1 MIISNKVE
9 FMGVVQLN
17 LDKFYKGDVYDA
29 YEYFGAHLEK
39 DSTRNVNGTRFKVFA
54 PNAKNVELIGE
65 FSNWEGLQM
74 EKGPEWGMYSLF
86 VKDAKEGMMY
96 KYRVYGND
104 GSIVDKTD
112 PYGFFTEL
120 RPNTASI
127 IVDIDKFK
135 FNDKNWME
143 NRDKDY
149 KKPVNIYEMHFGSW
163 KHKVPDNE
171 EAKDEDRW
179 YGYREICHDLI
190 KYVKDNGYTHIEFL
204 PLCEYP
210 FDGSWGY
217 QGTGY
222 FSVTSRYGTPED
234 FMYLVNECHKNNIGV
249 ILDFVPVH
257 FAIDE
262 TGLAK
267 FDGTELYEYNNDA
280 MSHSEWGSCNFNFY
294 RAEVQTFILSSANF
308 WLEKYHIDGIRMD
321 AIGNIIYWQG
331 DQNRGV
337 NNGACDFVRKIN
349 GTLSKLHKG
358 VMLIAEDSTSFPK
371 VTAPVEY
378 GGLGFTYKWD
388 MGWMNDTL
396 RFFSMSPEE
405 RKDNLKLLTF
415 SMFYFYNENY
425 LLPFSHDEVVHGKKT
440 IIDKMYGSYEEKFSE
455 CKCLY
460 TYMFT
465 HPGKKL
471 NFMGNEIAHFREWD
485 ERRELDWNLLKY
497 PMHESFSRF
506 FRDLNKI
513 YASFEALYE
522 NEYDSRFYRGIET
535 SMKDNLIY
543 AYERKSQKENIITI
557 LNLGNE
563 KIDNLTVGYDK
574 EIKFVEVINSDS
586 KTYSGSGIVNE
597 GTIKSIKKSI
607 GDNEY
612 SFNISIAPYS
622 GVILKTIK

>member
-1 MIISNKVE
+1 
-9 FMGVVQLN
+9 
-17 LDKFYKGDVYDA
+17 
-29 YEYFGAHLEK
+29 
-39 DSTRNVNGTRFKVFA
+39 
-54 PNAKNVELIGE
+54 
-65 FSNWEGLQM
+65 
-74 EKGPEWGMYSLF
+74 
-86 VKDAKEGMMY
+86 
-96 KYRVYGND
+96 
-104 GSIVDKTD
+104 
-112 PYGFFTEL
+112 
-120 RPNTASI
+120 
-127 IVDIDKFK
+127 
-135 FNDKNWME
+135 
-143 NRDKDY
+143 
-149 KKPVNIYEMHFGSW
+149 
-163 KHKVPDNE
+163 
-171 EAKDEDRW
+171 
-179 YGYREICHDLI
+179 
-190 KYVKDNGYTHIEFL
+190 
-204 PLCEYP
+204 
-210 FDGSWGY
+210 
-217 QGTGY
+217 
-222 FSVTSRYGTPED
+222 
-234 FMYLVNECHKNNIGV
+234 
-249 ILDFVPVH
+249 
-257 FAIDE
+257 
-262 TGLAK
+262 
-267 FDGTELYEYNNDA
+267 
-280 MSHSEWGSCNFNFY
+280 
-294 RAEVQTFILSSANF
+294 
-308 WLEKYHIDGIRMD
+308 MD

-535 SMKDNLIY
+535 SMKNNLIY